1 MVLGSGMPLSRF
13 EQKYEPAL
21 CTGTAVGTQLGEV
34 DGWLAVLASSIHLNA
49 HYFQKI
55 LMYK

>member
-13 EQKYEPAL
+13 EQKDEPDL
-21 CTGTAVGTQLGEV
+21 CTGTVVGTQIGEV
-34 DGWLAVLASSIHLNA
+34 DGWLAILPDSIHLNA